1 MTVSSAD
8 LSSRVILIT
17 GASRGIGYAVSLAVA
32 QAGADVI
39 VTGRTIGALEELDD
53 AIKAIG
59 AHATIVEHDMG
70 DFAALPRLAAA
81 INQRW
86 GRLDGLV
93 ANAATLGTL
102 TPLSHL
108 DSNVWDETISINLT
122 AQWHLIKSMEPL
134 LIAAP
139 AGRAILVSSGAAHG
153 SYPFWGPYAVSKAG
167 LEAMGR
173 VWAGETEQTNLR
185 VNMINPGGTAT
196 NMRAVAFPGED
207 PNTLPSPDAIA
218 PAFLQLLSDDCQDH
232 GRLFQARHML
242 GL

>member
-1 MTVSSAD
+1 MTVSSAN

-17 GASRGIGYAVSLAVA
+17 GASRGIGHAVSLAVA

-108 DSNVWDETISINLT
+108 DQNVWDETISINLT
-122 AQWHLIKSMEPL
+122 GQWHLIKSMEPL

-139 AGRAILVSSGAAHG
+139 AGRAILVSSGAAHD
-153 SYPFWGPYAVSKAG
+153 SYPFWGPYAISKAG

-196 NMRAVAFPGED
+196 NMRAAAFPGED
-207 PNTLPSPDAIA
+207 ANTLPSPDTIA
-218 PAFLQLLSDDCQDH
+218 PAFLQLLSSDFQEH
-232 GRLFQARHML
+232 GRLFQARNML

>member
-1 MTVSSAD
+1 MVSSAD
-8 LSSRVILIT
+8 LSGKIILVT
-17 GASRGIGYAVSLAVA
+17 GASRGIGHAVSLAAA

-39 VTGRTIGALEELDD
+39 ITGRTIGALEELDD
-53 AIKAIG
+53 AIKASG
-59 AHATIVEHDMG
+59 AHATIVEHDMS
-70 DFAALPRLAAA
+70 DFAALPRLTAA
-81 INQRW
+81 IHERW

-93 ANAATLGTL
+93 ANAAILGTL

-108 DSNVWDETISINLT
+108 DQNVWDETISINLT
-122 AQWHLIKSMEPL
+122 AQWHLIKAMEPL
-134 LIAAP
+134 LTAAP

-167 LEAMGR
+167 LEAIGR

-196 NMRAVAFPGED
+196 SMRAAAFPGED

-218 PAFLQLLSDDCQDH
+218 PAFLQLLSSDCQDH
-232 GRLFQARHML
+232 GRLFQAREML